1 MSIEKVSLLA
11 YHEWGKAKYTAL
23 GREYPQSSKGVL
35 DKERLEPLKEILESA
50 GINVTIDH

>member
-1 MSIEKVSLLA
+1 MPIEKVSLLA

-23 GREYPQSSKGVL
+23 GREYSQTSKAAL
-35 DKERLEPLKEILESA
+35 DKERLEPLKKILETT